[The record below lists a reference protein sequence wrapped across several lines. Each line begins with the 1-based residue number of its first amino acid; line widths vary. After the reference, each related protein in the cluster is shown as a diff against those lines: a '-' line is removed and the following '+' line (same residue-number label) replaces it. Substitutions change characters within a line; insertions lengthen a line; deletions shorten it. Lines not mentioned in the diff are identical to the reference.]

1 MKRYNLSLILIFIIC
16 IPLLGQ
22 SYRYFGVTDGL
33 SDSRVLSIEEDHQGF
48 IWFLTNSGVDRFDG
62 RKVINYELLSEN
74 HFHATHSGQY
84 FLKVDKKGILWV
96 MNGQNILF
104 RYHPIVDEFIE
115 VSLPKEIQLTE
126 FDLIKMTD
134 FDDIWFINDKKS
146 FIYQTTFDRLITLKK
161 AQQDCFIT
169 SFCQIDSISYF
180 IGTNDGIWFTQ
191 LENDSLI
198 NSKPIITSDII
209 SNPHAIYYHE
219 STNKLVLGGENEGLL
234 VYDLTSER
242 IENQYPHLSNSPIT
256 DFSSY
261 RDDQLLIS
269 TYGSGVLL
277 YDLIEKQFKQKFVED
292 VNSPND
298 MNGNYIRALHIDDHQ
313 TIWMSVYPIGITIF
327 DEYNSDFRWHKH
339 SIGNK
344 NSIGNDIVH
353 YILEDSDGD
362 IWYATNNGISI
373 HNRRKNTWE
382 HFFHSNNASGGFQK
396 NNTFLSLYEI
406 APGKVWAGGYING
419 VLNIEKNTH
428 AVKSIDRLEDGNN
441 NLISFISDKYIRDF
455 FRDKDELIWIGGHNY
470 LGCADLKTNQFH
482 SFHIESP
489 ITCIVEKDRNTLFL
503 GTFKGLFSFDK
514 ENKVIEQISLPFL
527 QQRIRS
533 MYVHSN
539 GDLYIGSTYSGLF
552 ILQQDGNSKVFTR
565 NNCDLLSNTINNI
578 IPLSK
583 EKLLITTDNN
593 VAVFNV
599 TTETFMNWNRE
610 QGLIVTNFNPGSGIR
625 TKDGQ
630 VIIGCNNG
638 AIELEYV
645 VSHPRKTKSKL
656 LFDKIEINGHKYNP
670 SDKDIEII
678 TDENNGIQKVSLSH
692 THNSLGIRLSQIN
705 FKNSDKSF
713 IQWRLIGKNESWLN
727 SPINNWFE
735 FRNLKPGEYILHIKE
750 YSSKDKSL
758 LGEKQLFIYV
768 KSDFWDTLLGNVL
781 LIIALLIIVYL
792 VIRFLVLLKKYRINK
807 DKIYLFNKTMRRIHS
822 LAGITN
828 ASLNEFLVEHNSHND
843 SNMGI
848 AQFNIDYIRNLTFN
862 FLSANKEK
870 KSLHFYVSLYKP
882 SIIIDAHIENMQKIA
897 YMYGHHIE
905 FVPSHEESY
914 VWINKRVFEQIC
926 CNIIYNIIT
935 HTKRKSTIYIDCQ
948 YKKKKYAIW
957 FSNFNLTN
965 KKKLLSFD
973 VNSSF
978 GHGSAISRELVVIHE
993 LIKLHKAKMKMAQY
1007 SSTEFTYCIQF
1018 PLDNPAY
1025 VKEKITNLADKTVK
1039 ATSKIPILN
1048 INEGKMEKQGHL
1060 LIIEKDPNLLL
1071 LLNNALQTEWS
1082 ISTANE
1088 VDTALNI
1095 IGKYSPDIIIFD
1107 YSNPTSEDEE
1117 FCKILKDNFNTTQI
1131 PLVMLTEEL
1140 DNNSILSFSNDLAD
1154 HYINKPF
1161 DISIIRTLLNSIIK
1175 SKRLRNTPK
1184 FDMSNLMQYDVI
1196 KKIKVNKDPNEEFMD
1211 KALKIIKSRIEDPK
1225 FSIDALCSEMNMSRT
1240 KFYNKLKSV
1249 TNKNISE
1256 IIREEKLKRAAELLA
1271 TGHLNVYEASEKLG
1285 FNDIKHF
1292 RELFKNRFGVTP
1304 REFVAKL
1311 KEREN

>member
-1 MKRYNLSLILIFIIC
+1 MKRCNLSLIFIIVC

-62 RKVINYELLSEN
+62 RNVINYELLSDN
-74 HFHATHSGQY
+74 HYHATHSGQY
-84 FLKVDKKGILWV
+84 LLNIDRKGMIWV
-96 MNGQNILF
+96 IKGQNILF

-115 VSLPKEIQLTE
+115 VHLPKEIHLTE
-126 FDLIKMTD
+126 FDFIKMTD
-134 FDDIWFINDKKS
+134 YDDIWFINDKIIY
-146 FIYQTTFDRLITLKK
+146 IYQTTLDRLITLKK
-161 AQQDCFIT
+161 PQQDCVIK
-169 SFCQIDSISYF
+169 SFCQIDSISYY
-180 IGTNDGIWFTQ
+180 IGTKDGIWFTQ

-198 NSKPIITSDII
+198 NSKQIITSDII
-209 SNPHAIYYHE
+209 NAPHAIYYHE
-219 STNKLVLGGENEGLL
+219 STNKLLLGGENEGLL

-277 YDLIEKQFKQKFVED
+277 YDLREKQFKQKFVED

-373 HNRRKNTWE
+373 HNRQKNTWE
-382 HFFHSNNASGGFQK
+382 HHFHSNNESGGFQK

-406 APGKVWAGGYING
+406 EPGKVWSGGYMNG
-419 VLNIEKNTH
+419 VLKIEKHSH
-428 AVKSIDRLEDGNN
+428 AIKSINSHGNS
-441 NLISFISDKYIRDF
+441 NLNSFITDKYIRDF
-455 FRDKDELIWIGGHNY
+455 FCDKEGLVWVGGHNY
-470 LGCADLKTNQFH
+470 LGCANPKTNQFH

-489 ITCIVEKDRNTLFL
+489 ITCIVEKDKNTLFL

-514 ENKVIEQISLPFL
+514 EKKLIEQISLPFL

-552 ILQQDGNSKVFTR
+552 VLQQDGNSKVFTR

-599 TTETFMNWNRE
+599 VTETFMNWNRE

-670 SDKDIEII
+670 NDKDTEII
-678 TDENNGIQKVSLSH
+678 TDENNGIQTVRLAH
-692 THNSLGIRLSQIN
+692 THNSLGVRLSQIN

-750 YSSKDKSL
+750 FSAKDKSL
-758 LGEKQLFIYV
+758 LGEKQLFIHV
-768 KSDFWDTLLGNVL
+768 KSDFWGTLWGSVL
-781 LIIALLIIVYL
+781 LIVGLLIIVYL
-792 VIRFLVLLKKYRINK
+792 FIKFFVLLKEFRINK

-828 ASLNEFLVEHNSHND
+828 ASLNEYLTEYNSTND
-843 SNMGI
+843 SNNVGI
-848 AQFNIDYIRNLTFN
+848 AKFNIDVIRNITFN
-862 FLSANKEK
+862 FLSANREK
-870 KSLHFYVSLYKP
+870 KSPHFYVSLYKP
-882 SIIIDAHIENMQKIA
+882 SIIIDSHIENLQKIA
-897 YMYGHHIE
+897 YMYDQHIE

-935 HTKRKSTIYIDCQ
+935 HAKRKSTIYIDCQ
-948 YKKKKYAIW
+948 HQKKKYIIW
-957 FSNFNLTN
+957 FSNFDLTN
-965 KKKLLSFD
+965 KKKLLTFN
-973 VNSSF
+973 VNNSF
-978 GHGSAISRELVVIHE
+978 GHSSTISRELVVIRE
-993 LIKLHKAKMKMAQY
+993 LIKLHKAKMEVAKY
-1007 SSTEFTYCIQF
+1007 SSTEFVYRIKF
-1018 PLDNPAY
+1018 PLDNSAY
-1025 VKEKITNLADKTVK
+1025 VKEKITNLSDKTIK
-1039 ATSKIPILN
+1039 ISSKIPILN
-1048 INEGKMEKQGHL
+1048 TTEERVEKQGHL

-1071 LLNNALQTEWS
+1071 FLNNALQTEWN
-1082 ISTANE
+1082 ILTAND
-1088 VDTALNI
+1088 VDTSLDI
-1095 IGKYSPDIIIFD
+1095 IRKYSPDIIIFD

-1117 FCKILKDNFNTTQI
+1117 FCKILKENFNTTQI
-1131 PLVMLTEEL
+1131 PLILLTDEL
-1140 DNNSILSFSNDLAD
+1140 DNNPILSFSNDLAD

-1161 DISIIRTLLNSIIK
+1161 DVSIIRTLLSSIIK
-1175 SKRLRNTPK
+1175 SKRLRNSPK

-1196 KKIKVNKDPNEEFMD
+1196 RKFKVSKDPNEEFMD
-1211 KALKIIKSRIEDPK
+1211 KALKIIKNRIEDPK
-1225 FSIDALCSEMNMSRT
+1225 FNIDALCSEMNMSRT
-1240 KFYNKLKSV
+1240 KFYNKLKTV

-1256 IIREEKLKRAAELLA
+1256 IIREEKLKKAAELLA
-1271 TGHLNVYEASEKLG
+1271 TGNLNVYEASEKLG

-1292 RELFKNRFGVTP
+1292 RELFKNRFGITP